1 MSVQINFD
9 AKTVDPAQSLEA
21 LPAGKYIS
29 ALTDSVQ
36 QENSKKN
43 GHHMKLTFTVQDGE
57 YKGRKV
63 IETLNMWHTN
73 DTAAEIAGREFSALC
88 YATNVL
94 QIQDTAQLHGQPFL
108 LELAVEQSE
117 QYGPSNRVKGYHA
130 LIEGEQPAPPAPAPT
145 PPAAAPPAPPAAPPA
160 TAAPTPPQAPASE
173 GTPPWAGG
181 GNGEAPAQ
189 SAPESVPPWARGGS

>member
-21 LPAGKYIS
+21 LPAGKYIC

-73 DTAAEIAGREFSALC
+73 ETAAEIAWREFSALC

-130 LIEGEQPAPPAPAPT
+130 LIDGEQPAPPAPT

-173 GTPPWAGG
+173 GTPPWAGS

-189 SAPESVPPWARGGS
+189 SAPDSTPPWARGGS